1 MTLEMNSELFG
12 GIANGNLAPIKA
24 YMEEHLKTK
33 GNFADLQKFEI
44 FNFLLKIML
53 KSLLCCY

>member
-1 MTLEMNSELFG
+1 MNSELFG